1 MQEPHKL
8 HTTMHVFEAIE
19 SFYDDVM
26 ITPSEVLADILHG
39 SVGVTVANVNAASGR
54 SAQPSLAIS
63 WKTLSQL
70 SCFLIHLK
78 TGEQGTPRDTLWHN
92 WSNTTIHCVS
102 VVKKFSVKLKGWG
115 PHA

>member
-1 MQEPHKL
+1 MYNAGITQTSHANIF
-8 HTTMHVFEAIE
+8 MHVFEEIE

-26 ITPSEVLADILHG
+26 ITSSEVLADVLHG

-70 SCFLIHLK
+70 SCFLINLK
-78 TGEQGTPRDTLWHN
+78 TGEQGTLYG
-92 WSNTTIHCVS
+92 TTGQIQLR
-102 VVKKFSVKLKGWG
+102 K
-115 PHA
+115 

>member
-8 HTTMHVFEAIE
+8 HTTNIFMHVFEEIE

-26 ITPSEVLADILHG
+26 ITPSEILADILHG

-70 SCFLIHLK
+70 SCFLIHLV
-78 TGEQGTPRDTLWHN
+78 
-92 WSNTTIHCVS
+92 VS
-102 VVKKFSVKLKGWG
+102 WTVLYGSEADALVSANCLAA
-115 PHA
+115 PSI